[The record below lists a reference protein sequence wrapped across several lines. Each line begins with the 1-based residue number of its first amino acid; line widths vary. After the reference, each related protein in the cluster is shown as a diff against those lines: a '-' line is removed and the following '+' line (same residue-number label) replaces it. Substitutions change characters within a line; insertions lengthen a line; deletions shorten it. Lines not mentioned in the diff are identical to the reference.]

1 MTDYRRNLPSMSA
14 LIAFEAAARRMS
26 FTRAAEEI
34 GVTQAAVSRQI
45 QALEAQLGFPVF
57 LRRHRRLELTERGAL
72 LARTLSDSLANIANS
87 IRAVSGEA
95 QPERLIISASIAF
108 SHFWL
113 LPRLTAFRRAN
124 PTVQLRLV
132 AQDDAGDLRD
142 GDTDLAIRYG
152 EGRWPDGK
160 ARLLLNDHVY
170 PVCSPDYIAR
180 HGRPDCAADIAGH
193 RLIAAHP
200 QESAWIDWAGWT
212 ASFGLPGGD
221 PEIALTC
228 NLYTDA
234 VQAALSGAGIALGW
248 HRLIEALVA
257 EGRLVRVAT
266 ESWQIREGYYLILN
280 RERQHRPVVS
290 AFVDWVTTTA
300 AALPPLDPEPV

>member
-1 MTDYRRNLPSMSA
+1 MPDYRRNLPSMSA

-45 QALEAQLGFPVF
+45 QTLETHLGFPLF
-57 LRRHRRLELTERGAL
+57 LRRHRSLALTERGAI
-72 LARTLSDSLANIANS
+72 LACALAESLANIAT
-87 IRAVSGEA
+87 AVDTVSGEA
-95 QPERLIISASIAF
+95 RPDRLVISASVAF

-113 LPRLTAFRRAN
+113 LPRLAAFRAAN
-124 PTVQLRLV
+124 PSVQLHLA
-132 AQDDAGDLRD
+132 AQDVAGDLRE
-142 GDTDLAIRYG
+142 GATDLAIRYG

-160 ARLLLNDHVY
+160 ARLLLTDHVY
-170 PVCSPDYIAR
+170 PVCSPDYIEH

-200 QESAWIDWAGWT
+200 QEAQWVDWGRWT
-212 ASFGLPGGD
+212 ASFGLPGGN

-248 HRLIEALVA
+248 HRLIEGLVA
-257 EGRLVRVAT
+257 DGRLVRVAA
-266 ESWQIREGYYLILN
+266 ESWQIREAYYLILN
-280 RERQHRPVVS
+280 RERQHRPVVA
-290 AFVDWVTTTA
+290 AFVDWITATA
-300 AALPPLDPEPV
+300 AALPPLDAAPT

>member
-1 MTDYRRNLPSMSA
+1 MPDYRRNLPPMSA
-14 LIAFEAAARRMS
+14 LIAFESAARHMS

-45 QALEAQLGFPVF
+45 QSLEAHLDFPVF
-57 LRRHRRLELTERGAL
+57 LRRHRRLELTERGAI
-72 LARTLSDSLANIANS
+72 LAGTLAESLAGIATTVRS
-87 IRAVSGEA
+87 ISGEA
-95 QPERLIISASIAF
+95 RREELVISASVAF
-108 SHFWL
+108 AHFWL
-113 LPRLTAFRRAN
+113 LPRLTEFRRAN
-124 PTVQLRLV
+124 PSVQLRLV
-132 AQDDAGDLRD
+132 ARDDSGDLRA
-142 GDTDLAIRYG
+142 GDTDLAVRYG

-160 ARLLLNDHVY
+160 ARLLLDDHVY
-170 PVCSPDYIAR
+170 PVCSPDYISR

-200 QESAWIDWAGWT
+200 QESAWIDWPGWT
-212 ASFGLPGGD
+212 ASFGLPGGE

-248 HRLIEALVA
+248 HRLIGDLVA

-266 ESWQIREGYYLILN
+266 ESWQVREGYYLIRN
-280 RERQHRPVVS
+280 RERQLRPVVS
-290 AFVDWVTTTA
+290 AFVDWITATA
-300 AALPPLDPEPV
+300 AAQPPLDSAPA